1 MAAWCIIPARYDSSR
16 LPGKSLLPLAGKPMI
31 QWVYEGAKRASS
43 IEKVIVATDDTRIVE
58 AAEGFGCQA
67 VMTSPTQPSGTDRI
81 AEALGDAKP
90 DVVVNLQG
98 DEPRID
104 PAAIDQLVGLF
115 HAPDP
120 PRMATLCHPLSVEEA
135 HDPSKVKLVFDKDF
149 NALYFS
155 RAPIPHSRDNTPNE
169 MYLHVGI
176 YAYTP
181 ATLREFVSLPPGRLE
196 KIEKLEQLRA
206 LENGIPIRVSITSY
220 RSFGVDTPEDAE
232 RMEKLLSE
240 KHVHL

>member
-1 MAAWCIIPARYDSSR
+1 
-16 LPGKSLLPLAGKPMI
+16 MI
-31 QWVYEGAKRASS
+31 QWVFEGAKRAST
-43 IEKVIVATDDTRIVE
+43 IEKVIIATDDDRIVE
-58 AAEGFGCQA
+58 AAESFGCQA
-67 VMTSPTQPSGTDRI
+67 VMTSPTQPSGTDRV
-81 AEALGDAKP
+81 AEALGDGHP
-90 DVVVNLQG
+90 EVVVNLQG

-115 HAPDP
+115 KGSSP
-120 PRMATLCHPLSVEEA
+120 PRMATLCHPLSPEEA
-135 HDPSKVKLVFDKDF
+135 EDPSKVKLVFDNDF

-155 RAPIPHSRDNTPNE
+155 RAPIPHSRDKTPNE
-169 MYLHVGI
+169 IYLHVGI

-181 ATLREFVSLPPGRLE
+181 STLREFVSLPPGRLE

-220 RSFGVDTPEDAE
+220 RSFGVDTREDAA

>member
-1 MAAWCIIPARYDSSR
+1 
-16 LPGKSLLPLAGKPMI
+16 MI
-31 QWVYEGAKRASS
+31 QWVYEGAKRASTV
-43 IEKVIVATDDTRIVE
+43 EKVIIATDDDRIVA

-81 AEALGDAKP
+81 AEALGDGRP

-115 HAPDP
+115 NGPNP
-120 PRMATLCHPLSVEEA
+120 PRMATLCHPLSPVEAE
-135 HDPSKVKLVFDKDF
+135 DPSKVKLVFDKDF

-169 MYLHVGI
+169 IYLHVGI

-181 ATLREFVSLPPGRLE
+181 ASLREFVSLPPGRLE

-220 RSFGVDTPEDAE
+220 RSFGVDTQEDAE

>member
-1 MAAWCIIPARYDSSR
+1 
-16 LPGKSLLPLAGKPMI
+16 MI
-31 QWVYEGAKRASS
+31 QWVYEGAKRASTV
-43 IEKVIVATDDTRIVE
+43 EKVIIATDDERIIE
-58 AAEGFGCQA
+58 AAEKFGCQA

-81 AEALGDAKP
+81 AEALGDGKP

-115 HAPDP
+115 RPPDP
-120 PRMATLCHPLSVEEA
+120 PKMATLCHPLSPEEA
-135 HDPSKVKLVFDKDF
+135 QDPSKVKVVFDDRF

-155 RAPIPHSRDNTPNE
+155 RAPIPYGRDGDQDE
-169 MYLHVGI
+169 FYLHVGI

-181 ATLREFVSLPPGRLE
+181 AALKEFVSLPPGRLE
-196 KIEKLEQLRA
+196 KIERLEQLRA
-206 LENGIPIRVSITSY
+206 LENGIPIRVSITRY
-220 RSFGVDTPEDAE
+220 RSFGVDTEEDAAK
-232 RMEKLLSE
+232 MEKLLSE